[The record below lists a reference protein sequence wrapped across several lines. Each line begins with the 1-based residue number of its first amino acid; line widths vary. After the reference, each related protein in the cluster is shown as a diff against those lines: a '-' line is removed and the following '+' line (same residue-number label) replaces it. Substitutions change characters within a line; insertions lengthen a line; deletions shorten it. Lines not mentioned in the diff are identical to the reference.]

1 MHPKDPGNRDETK
14 SKRPLLACELHTHT
28 LYSRDSLTPLDVFLA
43 TCRRKGLDRVA
54 VTDHNTIAG
63 ALRLKE
69 MDPER
74 IIVGEEIRTT
84 QGELIAYFLTEE
96 IPADLPPRAVIDRV
110 REQGGVVGA
119 SHPLDR
125 LRSEAMGAAA
135 LMPLLDHLD
144 FLEVY
149 NARCII
155 GADNRAAQD
164 LALQHGIP
172 MTAGSDAHSPW
183 ELGRAVTMLPA
194 FDSPATFLKG
204 LPQAEVRGRLSPPW
218 IHIVSTVAKLRRR
231 LRLAPPSPTP

>member
-1 MHPKDPGNRDETK
+1 MHPKDPANRSGTG
-14 SKRPLLACELHTHT
+14 SNPSLLVCELHTHT

-54 VTDHNTIAG
+54 VTDHNTITG

-84 QGELIAYFLTEE
+84 QGELIAYFLEKE
-96 IPADLPPRAVIDRV
+96 IPADLPPQQVIDKV

-125 LRSEAMGAAA
+125 LRSEAMGAIA
-135 LMPLLDHLD
+135 LTPLLDQLD

-155 GADNRAAQD
+155 AADNQAARD

-183 ELGRAVTMLPA
+183 ELGRALTLLPP
-194 FDSPATFLKG
+194 FDSPTTFLES
-204 LPQAEVRGRLSPPW
+204 LPQAEVRGRLSPAW
-218 IHIVSTVAKLRRR
+218 IHIVSTVAKFRRR
-231 LRLAPPSPTP
+231 LRLAPPLPEP